1 MNMRIQDL
9 LIEAGEALLVNKVR
23 SALTILGIV
32 IGIGSVI
39 GLVALGQG
47 AQGTI
52 TSSINSLGPNLI
64 MVQPGF
70 TRGPGQQVRSG
81 RGNFQTL
88 TIDDA
93 NAISTDVP
101 LAKAV
106 APELDG
112 RYQVTAKGTNTNT
125 QVIGTVPIFTEVRS
139 VDVSDGSFIN
149 STQEESAA
157 KVAVLGPTTRDDLF
171 GTGAEA
177 VGQTIRIKQ
186 QEFRVI
192 GVLQA
197 KGGTGFGSQ
206 DDRIIIP
213 LNTALRF
220 LSSGTYI
227 SSINVEAVD
236 QNSMK
241 DLQSQIT
248 DLLLQRHKISDPTQ
262 ADFSVMSQADIAATA
277 SSITGTLT
285 LLLAA
290 IAAISLLVGG
300 IGIMNMMLTAVTER
314 TREIGLRR
322 AIGAKAR
329 EISGQFLIESVMLTF
344 IGGLLGVLLG
354 WLLSWLASKFGGV
367 AANLSWSAVALAFG
381 VSAGIGIV
389 FGFYP
394 ARRAAG
400 LNPIEAL
407 RYE

>member
-1 MNMRIQDL
+1 MRISDL
-9 LIEAGEALLVNKVR
+9 LIEAGAALLVNKAR

-52 TSSINSLGPNLI
+52 TSTINSLGPNLV

-70 TRGPGQQVRSG
+70 ARGPGQQVSGG
-81 RGNFQTL
+81 RGAFQTL
-88 TIDDA
+88 TVEDA
-93 NAISTDVP
+93 DAIVAEIP

-112 RYQVTAKGTNTNT
+112 RYQITAKGTNTNT
-125 QVIGTVPIFTEVRS
+125 QVIGTVPIFTEVRNVE
-139 VDVSDGSFIN
+139 VDDGSFIDSQQN
-149 STQEESAA
+149 ESAA

-171 GTGAEA
+171 GEGAEA
-177 VGQTIRIKQ
+177 VGQTIRIRQ

-192 GVLQA
+192 GVTKA

-206 DDRIIIP
+206 DDRVFVP
-213 LNTALRF
+213 LATALRF
-220 LSSGTYI
+220 LSSSDRI

-262 ADFSVMSQADIAATA
+262 ADFNVMSQADITATA
-277 SSITGTLT
+277 TSITGTLT

-322 AIGAKAR
+322 AIGAKRR
-329 EISGQFLIESVMLTF
+329 EISAQFLIESVLLTF
-344 IGGLLGVLLG
+344 VGGLLGVLLG

-367 AANLSWSAVALAFG
+367 AASLSWSAVGLAFG

-389 FGFYP
+389 FGYYP